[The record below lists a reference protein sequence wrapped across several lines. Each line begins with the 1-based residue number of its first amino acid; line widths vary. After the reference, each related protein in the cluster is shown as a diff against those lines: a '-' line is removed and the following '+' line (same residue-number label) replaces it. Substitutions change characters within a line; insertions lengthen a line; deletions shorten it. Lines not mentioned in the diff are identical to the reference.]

1 MKNINFFKG
10 NFGISDVKYIKETL
24 KSGWLTSGP
33 KTLLFEKKFKD
44 AVKAKHAISVN
55 SCTAALHLA
64 LRALNLKKGTKVIV
78 PSWTFASTLEV
89 VLYLG
94 LKPILVDIDLKKKI
108 ITPEILI
115 NALNK
120 NKNIGAL
127 IIVHFA
133 GKSAQMYDRGK
144 IKGINNI
151 CKKKNIKIIEDC
163 AHAFRTME
171 GKKVVGNTSNICCF
185 SFYANKTLTT
195 GEGGMITTN
204 NKKIAEKVKI
214 LRQHGMSRNIW
225 NRYTNKSNQWEY
237 DIIDLGY
244 KYNLPDINSSIGLSQ
259 LKKFKKNQYKRSL
272 IAKHYHSKL
281 KNISKIILPEINNKE
296 LKNNSWHIFS
306 ISISNFK
313 IKQRDKLIEKL
324 YKCGISASV
333 HYKPLHL
340 MSYYKKE
347 LNLKLS
353 NFPNSNKLWETTIS
367 LPIYDQLKKSEI
379 NYICNMLIKFIKYDQ
394 SI

>member
-10 NFGISDVKYIKETL
+10 NFGNSDVKSVKETL

-33 KTLLFEKKFKD
+33 KTILFEKKFKNIIK
-44 AVKAKHAISVN
+44 VKHAISVN
-55 SCTAALHLA
+55 SCTSALHLA
-64 LRALNLKKGTKVIV
+64 LKALNLKKNSKVIL
-78 PSWTFASTLEV
+78 PCWTFASTLEV

-94 LKPILVDIDLKKKI
+94 LKPILVDVDLKYKN
-108 ITPEILI
+108 ITPEILLDT
-115 NALNK
+115 LNK
-120 NKNIGAL
+120 NKDIRAL
-127 IIVHFA
+127 IVVHFA
-133 GKSAQMYDRGK
+133 GKSVQMSDVNK

-151 CKKKNIKIIEDC
+151 CKKRNIKIIEDC
-163 AHAFRTME
+163 AHAFQTIE
-171 GKKVVGNTSNICCF
+171 GKKIIGNSNNICCF

-204 NKKIAEKVKI
+204 SNKIAKKVKI

-259 LKKFKKNQYKRSL
+259 LQTFKKNQYKRSL
-272 IAKHYHSKL
+272 IAKYYHSKL
-281 KNISKIILPEINNKE
+281 KNISAITLPETNNKE

-306 ISISNFK
+306 ITIFNFN

-324 YKCGISASV
+324 FKCGVSTSV

-340 MSYYKKE
+340 MSYFKKE
-347 LNLKLS
+347 LNLKLN
-353 NFPNSNKLWETTIS
+353 NFPNANKLWNTSIS

-379 NYICNMLIKFIKYDQ
+379 DYICKMLIKFIKNDQ
-394 SI
+394 S